1 MQSAKWQQLEQ
12 LLGAKVTTRTMT
24 AAEWERE
31 GGSKYPEA
39 GDSVKLP
46 EGTRFVARTAGS
58 EITVYDT
65 AGEFTALEQELLRLL
80 LRQRNGRAPAGGASD
95 LERQARK
102 LGEWIIQCVSGGDT
116 RAEVP
121 ERMELRTRLFDGM
134 IPFLLMC
141 EQAED
146 KEPSYSDLEKALRSF
161 LSEDTLLVPLRE
173 HEWLI
178 LAPDRMMAETEGA
191 DEEIVD
197 SDEGKTVLASLA
209 SGLHQMVTGEWGG
222 ECHVAVGEPIDPAES
237 VVHTVAILRE
247 TVQLGR
253 RFHMG
258 MQVHL
263 PWLIHLERL
272 LSGIPEAVR
281 SRFVE
286 EMMGRPDLFNDPET
300 VSTLDAF
307 FSMDC
312 NVSETAKKLFI
323 HRNTLLYR
331 LDKIKQEAGLD
342 VRSFNDAVL
351 VRILLL
357 LYKVTKRK

>member
-1 MQSAKWQQLEQ
+1 MQKTQWKQLEQ
-12 LLGAKVTTRTMT
+12 LLGDGATSRTLT
-24 AAEWERE
+24 SEEWEQG
-31 GGSKYPEA
+31 GGSKHPEPGDQMGLSHGLRFVTRVA
-39 GDSVKLP
+39 GQEIHVLETSMPLSVLEQDLIRMLLQQK
-46 EGTRFVARTAGS
+46 GTRTS
-58 EITVYDT
+58 
-65 AGEFTALEQELLRLL
+65 
-80 LRQRNGRAPAGGASD
+80 GAFSD
-95 LERQARK
+95 LERQARR
-102 LGEWIIQCVSGGDT
+102 LGDWIGQCVAAGDW

-121 ERMELRTRLFDGM
+121 DRAELRTRLFDGM
-134 IPFLLMC
+134 IPFLLLH
-141 EQAED
+141 EQAEE
-146 KEPSYSDLEKALRSF
+146 KGPSYGELDKALRSF
-161 LSEDTLLVPLRE
+161 ITEETLLVPLRE

-178 LAPDRMMAETEGA
+178 LTSDRLLVEAETADDEVVEGH
-191 DEEIVD
+191 ERKVIL
-197 SDEGKTVLASLA
+197 GSLG

-222 ECHVAVGEPIDPAES
+222 ECHIAVGEPIDPTES

-247 TVQLGR
+247 TIQLGR
-253 RFHMG
+253 KFHVG

-272 LSGIPEAVR
+272 LNGIPEPAR
-281 SRFVE
+281 IRFVE
-286 EMMGRPDLFNDPET
+286 EMMGRPDLFNDAET